1 MAQTVSLALGTTAAN
16 SNDIIVAS
24 GVLAIIGIYAES
36 GVSLRAAGDNF
47 KVEVFLKTPGE
58 PHWIGTLSASSPSLT
73 VNAPGVYFTK
83 RGVSLVNIG
92 VFSET

>member
-1 MAQTVSLALGTTAAN
+1 MAQTVSLALGTTVAN
-16 SNDIIVAS
+16 SSDITVAS
-24 GVLAIIGIYAES
+24 GATAIIGIYAGS

-58 PHWIGTLSASSPSLT
+58 PHWVGTLSAANPSLT
-73 VNAPGVYFTK
+73 VSAPGVYFAK
-83 RGVSLVNIG
+83 RGEALVNIG